1 MLQAENKHYVIRALG
16 QEKETLGG
24 IIVQNTGDSELAE
37 IVSAGPQ
44 VEKPLAVGT
53 HIAVNWGS
61 VAPVTLRGNRY
72 FVIHAD
78 NILASITNE

>member
-16 QEKETLGG
+16 QEKSTTGG

-37 IVSAGPQ
+37 VLSAGPQ
-44 VEKPLAVGT
+44 IAQPLAIGT

-61 VAPVTLRGNRY
+61 VASVTLKGNRY
-72 FVIHAD
+72 FVIHSD
-78 NILASITNE
+78 NILASIVDE